1 MDNCLFCNIVAGE
14 IPADIVYEDDS
25 IIAFRD
31 INPQAPVHIL
41 IIPKLHI
48 STLNDLS
55 SEHAEL
61 IGELILSAK
70 DIAKKEGISDAGY
83 RTGFNCNKAAGQTV
97 YHIHLHLL
105 GGRDISWPPGY
116 KMKKTL
122 EGLKVLKFTS

>member
-1 MDNCLFCNIVAGE
+1 MDNCLFCNIVAGK
-14 IPADIVYEDDS
+14 IPADIVYEDNS

-48 STLNDLS
+48 STLNDLKQ
-55 SEHAEL
+55 EHAEL

-105 GGRDISWPPGY
+105 GGRNFSWPPG
-116 KMKKTL
+116 
-122 EGLKVLKFTS
+122 

>member
-48 STLNDLS
+48 STLNDLK

-105 GGRDISWPPGY
+105 GGRNFSWPPG
-116 KMKKTL
+116 
-122 EGLKVLKFTS
+122 

>member
-48 STLNDLS
+48 STLNDLKP
-55 SEHAEL
+55 EHAEL

-105 GGRDISWPPGY
+105 GGRNFSWPPG
-116 KMKKTL
+116 
-122 EGLKVLKFTS
+122 

>member
-14 IPADIVYEDDS
+14 IPADIVYEYDS

-48 STLNDLS
+48 STLNDLKP
-55 SEHAEL
+55 EHAEL

-70 DIAKKEGISDAGY
+70 DIAKKEGISEAGY

-105 GGRDISWPPGY
+105 GGRNFSWPPG
-116 KMKKTL
+116 
-122 EGLKVLKFTS
+122 

>member
-14 IPADIVYEDDS
+14 IPADIIYEDDS

-48 STLNDLS
+48 STLNDLKP
-55 SEHAEL
+55 EHAEL

-97 YHIHLHLL
+97 YHIHLHLFVQAPVH
-105 GGRDISWPPGY
+105 DKIQP
-116 KMKKTL
+116 
-122 EGLKVLKFTS
+122 LKLFHIYSYQLFS

>member
-48 STLNDLS
+48 STLNDLKP
-55 SEHAEL
+55 EHAEL
-61 IGELILSAK
+61 IGELILLAK

-97 YHIHLHLL
+97 YHVHLHLL
-105 GGRDISWPPGY
+105 GGRNFSWPPG
-116 KMKKTL
+116 
-122 EGLKVLKFTS
+122 

>member
-14 IPADIVYEDDS
+14 IPADIIYEDDS

-48 STLNDLS
+48 STLNDLKQ
-55 SEHAEL
+55 EHAEL

-105 GGRDISWPPGY
+105 GGRNFSWPPG
-116 KMKKTL
+116 
-122 EGLKVLKFTS
+122 

>member
-1 MDNCLFCNIVAGE
+1 MDNCLFCNIVAEE

-48 STLNDLS
+48 STLNDLKP
-55 SEHAEL
+55 EHAEL

-105 GGRDISWPPGY
+105 GGRTFSWPPG
-116 KMKKTL
+116 
-122 EGLKVLKFTS
+122 

>member
-1 MDNCLFCNIVAGE
+1 MDNCLFCNIVAEE

-48 STLNDLS
+48 STLNDLKP
-55 SEHAEL
+55 EHAEL

-105 GGRDISWPPGY
+105 GGRNFSWPPG
-116 KMKKTL
+116 
-122 EGLKVLKFTS
+122 

>member
-1 MDNCLFCNIVAGE
+1 MDNCLFCNIVVGE
-14 IPADIVYEDDS
+14 IPADIIYEDDS

-48 STLNDLS
+48 STLNDLKP
-55 SEHAEL
+55 EHAEL

-105 GGRDISWPPGY
+105 GGRNFSWPPG
-116 KMKKTL
+116 
-122 EGLKVLKFTS
+122 